1 MLPPLP
7 GVASREI
14 PAEMHYTLEG
24 GGKAIPHSVLKK
36 TECALSESGIKTCT
50 ALTGPS
56 LKPSPHLPP
65 YFSPAVTPDGLHF
78 TNSYFMEMV
87 GENGAEPCNNNN
99 DY

>member
-14 PAEMHYTLEG
+14 PAEMHYTW
-24 GGKAIPHSVLKK
+24 KAEEKQFLILFLKK

-65 YFSPAVTPDGLHF
+65 YFSQAVTPDGLHF
-78 TNSYFMEMV
+78 ANSYFMEMV